1 MWMDIDVTVIVAGS
15 YTVVASTFE
24 PDLIGQFILTVA
36 SSTKIHTE
44 AIPAEG
50 AVSFIYR
57 HPPPPNTN
65 GRIRRECFVRCYT
78 VNGFADTVPWG
89 VPAMVTMATIHDT
102 TWRSE
107 N

>member
-1 MWMDIDVTVIVAGS
+1 MCLQNQDLIGMDFVIVSLLKLHVSGVWDRMRGYMDIDVDVIVVAGS

-57 HPPPPNTN
+57 HDPMLS
-65 GRIRRECFVRCYT
+65 I
-78 VNGFADTVPWG
+78 
-89 VPAMVTMATIHDT
+89 
-102 TWRSE
+102 
-107 N
+107 